1 MWKYN
6 VTKSLYGIKLKLLG
20 TTYFKNDNSKN
31 HEDEIF
37 EISANK
43 TVFLGEFIN

>member
-1 MWKYN
+1 MSQKPIWDQIEIARN
-6 VTKSLYGIKLKLLG
+6 A
-20 TTYFKNDNSKN
+20 YFKNDNSKN

-43 TVFLGEFIN
+43 TVFFAHIPLSPF